1 MKHLFDNNKNM
12 PIATPAPL
20 FMKKRDKRPR
30 IKAYGE

>member
-12 PIATPAPL
+12 PIVTPTTL

>member
-12 PIATPAPL
+12 PIVTPATL

-30 IKAYGE
+30 IKAYGK

>member
-1 MKHLFDNNKNM
+1 MKYLFDNNKNM
-12 PIATPAPL
+12 PIVTLTTL